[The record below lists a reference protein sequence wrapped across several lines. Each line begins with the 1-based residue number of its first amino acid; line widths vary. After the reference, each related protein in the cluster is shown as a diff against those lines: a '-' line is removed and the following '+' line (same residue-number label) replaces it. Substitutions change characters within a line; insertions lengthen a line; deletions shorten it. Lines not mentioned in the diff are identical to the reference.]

1 MDYYGQTTSDAK
13 TEVNYYGQTKSDD
26 AVVDAGAKD
35 VMRLSGSKPMLK
47 APHVGADAVVDA
59 GAKDEMRL
67 SGSKPMLKAPHV
79 GADAIINAAVA
90 KQSVALHLEEKEEF
104 SPEREPKVIPDDIM
118 TAKVEKLSVV
128 RGSSSVPVFKPHGA
142 PELWWVYV
150 GLLTLSA
157 HCNCFYGPGQLI
169 VRF

>member
-1 MDYYGQTTSDAK
+1 
-13 TEVNYYGQTKSDD
+13 
-26 AVVDAGAKD
+26 
-35 VMRLSGSKPMLK
+35 
-47 APHVGADAVVDA
+47 
-59 GAKDEMRL
+59 
-67 SGSKPMLKAPHV
+67 V
-79 GADAIINAAVA
+79 GADAIIYAAVA

-128 RGSSSVPVFKPHGA
+128 RGSSSVPVFKPHAA
-142 PELWWVYV
+142 PELWWVYI

-169 VRF
+169 LRF